1 MAFAEMETPALA
13 QVRRALAV
21 IEQLQASAGLQQVE
35 QFRHERGAV
44 ARVRLARA
52 LPVAAAADEMR
63 VGEQQAR
70 RLAFFPG
77 GEQAAGVVEVQVGE
91 QHHVDVGV
99 VQADRGEA
107 VEQYVA
113 LFLDAVALAQGGRE
127 ERADAGL
134 HQYVALAVAHQQ
146 GTAAEVD
153 AVLRIGLHP
162 A

>member
-1 MAFAEMETPALA
+1 M
-13 QVRRALAV
+13 
-21 IEQLQASAGLQQVE
+21 
-35 QFRHERGAV
+35 
-44 ARVRLARA
+44 
-52 LPVAAAADEMR
+52 
-63 VGEQQAR
+63 
-70 RLAFFPG
+70 
-77 GEQAAGVVEVQVGE
+77 VEVQVGE

>member
-1 MAFAEMETPALA
+1 M
-13 QVRRALAV
+13 
-21 IEQLQASAGLQQVE
+21 
-35 QFRHERGAV
+35 
-44 ARVRLARA
+44 
-52 LPVAAAADEMR
+52 
-63 VGEQQAR
+63 
-70 RLAFFPG
+70 
-77 GEQAAGVVEVQVGE
+77 
-91 QHHVDVGV
+91 
-99 VQADRGEA
+99 
-107 VEQYVA
+107 A